1 MSDIVLVGS
10 SGELL
15 SKNLGA
21 TIDTFEHVVRFNSYE
36 VKGYE
41 KYVGSK
47 EKIWAVN
54 LGLAMHGP
62 TVAKYMSRSTDLKYI
77 WYVGNNYD
85 VELRMLKLKR
95 TLKKQ
100 FVIESL
106 NFDVSDYIAS
116 IQNEFKEEKLC
127 FKRNKI
133 RLGEEEKYATTGL
146 RGIFKALE
154 RFGKASIC
162 GFTSYRECVD
172 ELKNS
177 HYYPMDNVPKHMHEA
192 FSEHPDREHDV
203 KTEAKIIDKL
213 IEMGLLVELS

>member
-10 SGELL
+10 SPKLL
-15 SKNLGA
+15 SQSLGS
-21 TIDTFEHVVRFNSYE
+21 TIDTFEHVVRFNAYE
-36 VKGYE
+36 TRGFE
-41 KYVGSK
+41 KHVGTK

-62 TVAKYMSRSTDLKYI
+62 TVARYMSGTDSRYI

-106 NFDVSDYIAS
+106 NFDVAEYVESLA
-116 IQNEFKEEKLC
+116 NEFKEEKLC

-133 RLGEEEKYATTGL
+133 RLGPEEKYATTGL
-146 RGIFKALE
+146 RAIFKALE
-154 RFGKASIC
+154 KFGTATIC
-162 GFTSYRECVD
+162 GFSCWAECVD
-172 ELKNS
+172 GVKNA
-177 HYYPMDNVPKHMHEA
+177 HYYTIDRVPKHMHDA
-192 FSEHPDREHDV
+192 FTEHPDREHDIS
-203 KTEAKIIDKL
+203 TESKIIDKL
-213 IEMGLLVELS
+213 LKMRLLIELS